1 MPMSWLCCANVVV
14 MLCEC
19 RGHAVHNEIEHD
31 FQTQY
36 SSRFSMIEIE
46 YAIPKDLKDLKA
58 TFQSYAKMM
67 VVLCSALKFSR
78 GDRKYGFSST
88 PDSRTR
94 S

>member
-1 MPMSWLCCANVVV
+1 
-14 MLCEC
+14 MLHIS
-19 RGHAVHNEIEHD
+19 RRHAAHNEIEHD

-36 SSRFSMIEIE
+36 SSRFLMIEIE

-58 TFQSYAKMM
+58 TFQSYAKMS
-67 VVLCSALKFSR
+67 VVLCSPLKFSK
-78 GDRKYGFSST
+78 GDRTHGFSST